1 MTTKISTPFYKAVAL
16 TIALMTCL
24 QVAMAQTA
32 NTITG
37 TVKNEQGETLV
48 GALVQAAG
56 TTERAVTDIDG
67 HFTLKAAPGQ
77 TLQVSYVG
85 MTTLR
90 TKAQAKPMTI
100 VMKADSRMVD
110 EVVVTGYQNIRN
122 RVYTG
127 AATSVKMNDIKL
139 EGIADL
145 SRMLEGRVAGLSI
158 QNISGTFGS
167 APRINIRG
175 GASII
180 GNVQP
185 LWVIDGVVYE
195 DLVHL
200 NLDQLASGDAAT
212 LVGSAVAGL
221 NPADI
226 EDIQVLKD
234 ASATSVYGARALNGV
249 IVVTTKSGKR
259 ETPLRVSY
267 ATENSIRMKPRYS
280 QFDLLNS
287 QETMALYQEMND
299 KGYLGAPQCAL
310 RPKGRRLPRVVQRS
324 EHHRPHNRPIPNSQY
339 ARGT

>member
-1 MTTKISTPFYKAVAL
+1 MTTNISTPLKKVLTLCLAL
-16 TIALMTCL
+16 LACL
-24 QVAMAQTA
+24 QVAMAQTS

-67 HFTLKAAPGQ
+67 HFTLKAAPGH

-234 ASATSVYGARALNGV
+234 A
-249 IVVTTKSGKR
+249 
-259 ETPLRVSY
+259 
-267 ATENSIRMKPRYS
+267 
-280 QFDLLNS
+280 
-287 QETMALYQEMND
+287 
-299 KGYLGAPQCAL
+299 
-310 RPKGRRLPRVVQRS
+310 
-324 EHHRPHNRPIPNSQY
+324 
-339 ARGT
+339 

>member
-1 MTTKISTPFYKAVAL
+1 MTTNISTTLKKAL
-16 TIALMTCL
+16 TLCLALLACL
-24 QVAMAQTA
+24 QVTLAQTA

-48 GALVQAAG
+48 GALVQATG
-56 TTERAVTDIDG
+56 STERAVTDIDG
-67 HFTLKAAPGQ
+67 HFTLNANPGQ

-90 TKAQAKPMTI
+90 TKAQAKPMII

-267 ATENSIRMKPRYS
+267 ATENTIRMKPRYS
-280 QFDLLNS
+280 NFDLLNS
-287 QETMALYQEMND
+287 QETMGLY
-299 KGYLGAPQCAL
+299 
-310 RPKGRRLPRVVQRS
+310 
-324 EHHRPHNRPIPNSQY
+324 
-339 ARGT
+339 

>member
-1 MTTKISTPFYKAVAL
+1 MTTNISTPFNKVVAL
-16 TIALMTCL
+16 TIALFACL
-24 QVAMAQTA
+24 QMALAQTNA
-32 NTITG
+32 ITG

-48 GALVQAAG
+48 GALVLATG
-56 TTERAVTDIDG
+56 TTERAVTNIDG
-67 HFTLKAAPGQ
+67 HFSLSAAPGQ
-77 TLQVSYVG
+77 MLQVSYVG
-85 MTTLR
+85 MITQQV
-90 TKAQAKPMTI
+90 KAQAKPMTI

-110 EVVVTGYQNIRN
+110 EVVVTGYQNIRS

-267 ATENSIRMKPRYS
+267 ATENTIRMK
-280 QFDLLNS
+280 QWHCI
-287 QETMALYQEMND
+287 
-299 KGYLGAPQCAL
+299 K
-310 RPKGRRLPRVVQRS
+310 K
-324 EHHRPHNRPIPNSQY
+324 
-339 ARGT
+339 

>member
-1 MTTKISTPFYKAVAL
+1 MTTNISTPFYKAVAL
-16 TIALMTCL
+16 TIALMACL

-67 HFTLKAAPGQ
+67 HFTLKAAPGH

-185 LWVIDGVVYE
+185 L
-195 DLVHL
+195 
-200 NLDQLASGDAAT
+200 
-212 LVGSAVAGL
+212 
-221 NPADI
+221 
-226 EDIQVLKD
+226 
-234 ASATSVYGARALNGV
+234 
-249 IVVTTKSGKR
+249 
-259 ETPLRVSY
+259 
-267 ATENSIRMKPRYS
+267 
-280 QFDLLNS
+280 
-287 QETMALYQEMND
+287 
-299 KGYLGAPQCAL
+299 
-310 RPKGRRLPRVVQRS
+310 
-324 EHHRPHNRPIPNSQY
+324 
-339 ARGT
+339 

>member
-1 MTTKISTPFYKAVAL
+1 MTGVQTCAL
-16 TIALMTCL
+16 PI
-24 QVAMAQTA
+24 
-32 NTITG
+32 
-37 TVKNEQGETLV
+37 
-48 GALVQAAG
+48 
-56 TTERAVTDIDG
+56 
-67 HFTLKAAPGQ
+67 
-77 TLQVSYVG
+77 Y
-85 MTTLR
+85 
-90 TKAQAKPMTI
+90 
-100 VMKADSRMVD
+100 
-110 EVVVTGYQNIRN
+110 
-122 RVYTG
+122 
-127 AATSVKMNDIKL
+127 IKL

-267 ATENSIRMKPRYS
+267 ATENTIRMKPRYS
-280 QFDLLNS
+280 NFDLLNS
-287 QETMALYQEMND
+287 QETMGLYQEMND
-299 KGYLGAPQCAL
+299 KGYFGIRNAL
-310 RPKGRRLPRVVQRS
+310 YGRRAGVYHELYRGLSTIDPATG
-324 EHHRPHNRPIPNSQY
+324 QY
-339 ARGT
+339 QIANTPEARNAFLREREYANTDWFDLLFTLNPTTNHSLTFAGGGKNVAT

>member
-1 MTTKISTPFYKAVAL
+1 MTTNISTPLKKVLTLCLAL
-16 TIALMTCL
+16 LACL

-249 IVVTTKSGKR
+249 IVVTLLTTRCSFTRHK
-259 ETPLRVSY
+259 PLR
-267 ATENSIRMKPRYS
+267 A
-280 QFDLLNS
+280 
-287 QETMALYQEMND
+287 
-299 KGYLGAPQCAL
+299 
-310 RPKGRRLPRVVQRS
+310 
-324 EHHRPHNRPIPNSQY
+324 RPIPL
-339 ARGT
+339 RGSY